1 MFVLPVHA
9 VIMLVLPF
17 NLCKLLNDFSM
28 DKVSDEQANPQLFC
42 YISDFHRCN
51 KALSAKDQDVTP
63 CQWYQR
69 VYKSLCPMNWVGLIN
84 YRSGSSQSSIMGNRQ

>member
-1 MFVLPVHA
+1 MCVLPVHA

-17 NLCKLLNDFSM
+17 NLCELLDDFSM
-28 DKVSDEQANPQLFC
+28 DKVSDEQANPELFC

-51 KALSAKDQDVTP
+51 KALSAKDQDLTP

-69 VYKSLCPMNWVGLIN
+69 IYKSLCPMSWVGLIITGLEVH
-84 YRSGSSQSSIMGNRQ
+84 RAA